1 MTISAITDFD
11 KKRKKISL
19 DDGRLIFLLY
29 KGECAKL
36 RLREGEELKEEELE
50 RIYEDILKPRVKK
63 RALYYLKAS
72 DKTEKEVRKKL
83 RESLYPEELI
93 DYALDFL
100 RAHDFIND
108 SRYAEN
114 FAEEKRGRASKRE
127 ILQKLRMKGV
137 AREEIER
144 IAESISDE
152 DEYDICRKIL
162 EKYTRGRDIKDYKE
176 RARAWRYLA
185 SKGYSHEAIENALC
199 AMEEETEESRGED
212 I

>member
-36 RLREGEELKEEELE
+36 RLREGGELSEEELS
-50 RIYEDILKPRVKK
+50 RVYDDILKPRVKK

-72 DKTEKEVRKKL
+72 DKTEREVRRKL

-100 RAHDFIND
+100 RSYDFVND

-114 FAEEKRGRASKRE
+114 FAEEKKGRASKRE

-137 AREEIER
+137 AGEEIER

-162 EKYTRGRDIKDYKE
+162 EKYTRVHDIKYYKE
-176 RARAWRYLA
+176 IARAWRYLA
-185 SKGYSHEAIENALC
+185 SKGYSLEAIEQ
-199 AMEEETEESRGED
+199 AMAKQNQ
-212 I
+212 

>member
-36 RLREGEELKEEELE
+36 RLREGGELGKEELF

-63 RALYYLKAS
+63 RAIYYLKAS
-72 DKTEKEVRKKL
+72 DKTEKEVRRKL

-137 AREEIER
+137 AGEEIER

-152 DEYDICRKIL
+152 DEYDICRRTL
-162 EKYTRGRDIKDYKE
+162 EKYTRGRDLGDPKE
-176 RARAWRYLA
+176 RARAWRYLI
-185 SKGYSHEAIENALC
+185 SKGYSHEAIEQ
-199 AMEEETEESRGED
+199 AMAGIKEEILSED
-212 I
+212 

>member
-1 MTISAITDFD
+1 MIISAITDFD

-36 RLREGEELKEEELE
+36 RLREGGELGEEELS
-50 RIYEDILKPRVKK
+50 RIYEDILRPRIKK

-72 DKTEKEVRKKL
+72 DKTEKEVRRKL

-100 RAHDFIND
+100 KSHDFIND

-114 FAEEKRGRASKRE
+114 YADEKKGRASKRE

-144 IAESISDE
+144 IAEGISDE
-152 DEYDICRKIL
+152 DEYDICRRIL
-162 EKYTRGRDIKDYKE
+162 EKYIRGRDIKDYKE

-185 SKGYSHEAIENALC
+185 SKGYSHEAIEKALG
-199 AMEEETEESRGED
+199 AVNEGPEWE
-212 I
+212 

>member
-63 RALYYLKAS
+63 RAIYYLKAS
-72 DKTEKEVRKKL
+72 DKTEKEVRRKL

-100 RAHDFIND
+100 KSHDFIND

-152 DEYDICRKIL
+152 DEYDICRRIL
-162 EKYTRGRDIKDYKE
+162 EKYIRGRATQHPNEK
-176 RARAWRYLA
+176 APA
-185 SKGYSHEAIENALC
+185 SRHPTSKRHSHQAIAH
-199 AMEEETEESRGED
+199 APRTTAQPAAPPAA
-212 I
+212 

>member
-11 KKRKKISL
+11 KKRQKISL

-36 RLREGEELKEEELE
+36 RLREGEELKEEELD

-72 DKTEKEVRKKL
+72 DKTEREVRRKL

-100 RAHDFIND
+100 RSYDFVND

-114 FAEEKRGRASKRE
+114 FAEEKKGRASKRE
-127 ILQKLRMKGV
+127 ILQKLRLKGIP
-137 AREEIER
+137 REEIER
-144 IAESISDE
+144 IAEGISDE
-152 DEYDICRKIL
+152 DEYDICRRTL
-162 EKYTRGRDIKDYKE
+162 EKYTKGRDLEDPKE
-176 RARAWRYLA
+176 RARAWRYLI
-185 SKGYSHEAIENALC
+185 SKGYSHEAIEQ
-199 AMEEETEESRGED
+199 AMEKQNQ
-212 I
+212 

>member
-36 RLREGEELKEEELE
+36 RLREGGGLGKEELF
-50 RIYEDILKPRVKK
+50 RIYEDILRPRIKK

-72 DKTEKEVRKKL
+72 DKTEKEVRRKL

-100 RAHDFIND
+100 KSHDFIND

-114 FAEEKRGRASKRE
+114 YADEKKGRASKRE

-144 IAESISDE
+144 IAEGISDE
-152 DEYDICRKIL
+152 DEYDICRRTL
-162 EKYTRGRDIKDYKE
+162 EKYTKGRDLEDPKE
-176 RARAWRYLA
+176 RARAWRYLI
-185 SKGYSHEAIENALC
+185 SKGYSHEAIEKALG
-199 AMEEETEESRGED
+199 AVNEGPEWE
-212 I
+212 

>member
-36 RLREGEELKEEELE
+36 RLREGGGLGKEELF
-50 RIYEDILKPRVKK
+50 RIYEDILRPRIKK

-72 DKTEKEVRKKL
+72 DKTEKEVRRKL

-100 RAHDFIND
+100 KSHDFIND

-114 FAEEKRGRASKRE
+114 YADEKKGRASKRE

-144 IAESISDE
+144 IAEGISDE
-152 DEYDICRKIL
+152 DEYDICRRTL
-162 EKYTRGRDIKDYKE
+162 ERYTRGRDLGDPKE
-176 RARAWRYLA
+176 KARAWRYLI
-185 SKGYSHEAIENALC
+185 SKGYSHEAIEKALG
-199 AMEEETEESRGED
+199 AVNEGPEWE
-212 I
+212 

>member
-36 RLREGEELKEEELE
+36 RLREGGELSEEELS
-50 RIYEDILKPRVKK
+50 RIYDDILKPRVKK

-72 DKTEKEVRKKL
+72 DKTEKEVRRKL

-100 RAHDFIND
+100 RSYDFVND

-114 FAEEKRGRASKRE
+114 FAEEKKGRASKRE
-127 ILQKLRMKGV
+127 ILQKLRLKGIP
-137 AREEIER
+137 REEIER
-144 IAESISDE
+144 IADGISDE
-152 DEYDICRKIL
+152 DEYDICRRTL
-162 EKYTRGRDIKDYKE
+162 EKYTRGRDLKDPKE
-176 RARAWRYLA
+176 RARAWRYLI
-185 SKGYSHEAIENALC
+185 SKGYSHEAIEQ
-199 AMEEETEESRGED
+199 AMAKQKQ
-212 I
+212 

>member
-1 MTISAITDFD
+1 MIISAITDFD

-36 RLREGEELKEEELE
+36 RLREGGELSEEELS
-50 RIYEDILKPRVKK
+50 RIYDDILKPRVKK

-72 DKTEKEVRKKL
+72 DKTEKEVRRKL

-100 RAHDFIND
+100 RSYDFVND

-114 FAEEKRGRASKRE
+114 FAEEKKGRASKRE
-127 ILQKLRMKGV
+127 ILQKLRLKGIP
-137 AREEIER
+137 REEIER
-144 IAESISDE
+144 IADGISDE
-152 DEYDICRKIL
+152 DEYDICRRTL
-162 EKYTRGRDIKDYKE
+162 EKYTRGRDLGDPKE
-176 RARAWRYLA
+176 RARAWRYLI
-185 SKGYSHEAIENALC
+185 SKGYSHEAIEQ
-199 AMEEETEESRGED
+199 AMAKQNQ
-212 I
+212 

>member
-1 MTISAITDFD
+1 MIISAITDFD

-29 KGECAKL
+29 NGECTKL

-72 DKTEKEVRKKL
+72 DKTEREVRRRL

-100 RAHDFIND
+100 RSYDFVND

-114 FAEEKRGRASKRE
+114 FAEEKKGRASKRE
-127 ILQKLRMKGV
+127 ILQKLRLKGIP
-137 AREEIER
+137 REEIER
-144 IAESISDE
+144 IAEGISDE
-152 DEYDICRKIL
+152 DEYDICRRTL
-162 EKYTRGRDIKDYKE
+162 ERYTRGRDLGDPKE
-176 RARAWRYLA
+176 RARAWRYLI
-185 SKGYSHEAIENALC
+185 SKGYSHEAIEQ
-199 AMEEETEESRGED
+199 AMAGIREEILSEE
-212 I
+212 

>member
-36 RLREGEELKEEELE
+36 RLREGGELGKEELF
-50 RIYEDILKPRVKK
+50 RIYEDILRPRIKK

-72 DKTEKEVRKKL
+72 DKTEKEVRRKL

-100 RAHDFIND
+100 KSHDFIND

-114 FAEEKRGRASKRE
+114 YADEKKVRASKRE

-152 DEYDICRKIL
+152 DEYDICRRIL
-162 EKYTRGRDIKDYKE
+162 EKYTWGRDMKDYKE
-176 RARAWRYLA
+176 KARAWRYLA
-185 SKGYSHEAIENALC
+185 SKGYSHEAIENALGT
-199 AMEEETEESRGED
+199 MEKEAEESVGED